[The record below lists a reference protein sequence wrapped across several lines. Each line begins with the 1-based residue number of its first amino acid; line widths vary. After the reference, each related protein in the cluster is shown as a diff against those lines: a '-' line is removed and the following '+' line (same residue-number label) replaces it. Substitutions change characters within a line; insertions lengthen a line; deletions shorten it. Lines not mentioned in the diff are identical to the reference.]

1 MSQYN
6 EAALAQ
12 KLNRLQDTQDS
23 INALSQS
30 APSRKLAYLYLAN
43 DVVQSSRRK
52 GDEFVR
58 EFAKVFP
65 EALPHAFKHS
75 PPEVQLKIGRI
86 LGILQQ
92 RRIYT
97 SQFVDSIKDSL
108 GSGGNRGS
116 TPPAQPSPQTR
127 SHRAA
132 AKSNSKSLPE
142 PTSGKRA
149 SAAAAKKNIVTPSE
163 DSDSGESAAPT
174 YLSPVDSARTSPT
187 QLQRPLP
194 TKNSAH
200 SQAPLEPDFD
210 FPSSDDV
217 YDSGAVDQKPPASVD
232 QKKPATPKAAATA
245 QKGKKPQAS
254 KIVQIVSD
262 NKVTGDV
269 ASIAQHLEAIKQL
282 DIAKA
287 TQSLVMTAQ
296 EDADDQGNNQPIIA
310 SLTRYRL
317 TLAEDI
323 AKRTSLIRELQ
334 TLQERMLV
342 FVKGDQI
349 ALQKCNER
357 IAYLHSR
364 RKSQTVAALR
374 HTMPK
379 VQHPSPAQQQG
390 AVMMDIDQSPASPQ
404 PAATAPSGVIPTT
417 VAAAAAAAAAPVPQ
431 PVTPVTP
438 AAPRRENREYIP
450 YSVGQIVAATPEVYA
465 QEVAKLLNADNN
477 ENVQAMGVPMPA
489 GAPGRAQLASSIS
502 NAIARAKDSP
512 VIPVT
517 SPVGAPSP
525 VTPSGVPGPVTPG
538 AAAAGAAPAGKAAVG
553 TAKAAVPGG
562 KAASTYIKPA
572 TPAAKGAAPSSAK
585 AAPSTVKT
593 AAAGTAKATPKPAV
607 GRPITIGRPTP
618 AASKT
623 AGGPIRTKVSGPN
636 PAFRPLGRPPT
647 SSKPATGAPATPQ
660 TSASAPTVGVGQVA
674 RPPATMQTMQSI
686 AIPADGVMAPGM
698 APAPVKPQGVP
709 IAKTTPAKQ
718 MPPSSMPSSGMPP
731 STMPP
736 GSMAS
741 GGPPRPS
748 PSPRVSRP
756 IAPPPGTAGAPPP
769 QAGFKHLST
778 VPATQLVAVP
788 VHAKY
793 AQQPAVVGRPR
804 LLPTATTTGNP
815 GMPSPRPIAPRPGP
829 PAPGQPMRPP
839 VVQQGAQPMPAGQ
852 PRPVP
857 RPAPASA
864 AGQGGLAAG
873 GTAPMHPAPPTPM
886 SPMPTAMSTTI
897 ARPGVPVP
905 AAGAPPPS
913 SGGAPT
919 PVVRPTPVRP
929 PAPAPRP

>member
-1 MSQYN
+1 MMSQYN

-23 INALSQS
+23 INTLSQS

-52 GDEFVR
+52 GEDFVR

-65 EALPHAFKHS
+65 EALPHAFRHS
-75 PPEVQLKIGRI
+75 GPEVQLKIGRI
-86 LGILQQ
+86 LGILEQ
-92 RRIYT
+92 RKIYT
-97 SQFVDSIKDSL
+97 PEFVQSIKDNL
-108 GSGGNRGS
+108 GGDGGRGA
-116 TPPAQPSPQTR
+116 TPPPQQPPPQPRPTR
-127 SHRAA
+127 LA
-132 AKSNSKSLPE
+132 AKSNSRSLPE

-149 SAAAAKKNIVTPSE
+149 SAAAATKKNIVTPSE
-163 DSDSGESAAPT
+163 DSDSGESAGPT

-187 QLQRPLP
+187 QLHRPLP
-194 TKNSAH
+194 TQQQSER
-200 SQAPLEPDFD
+200 SQAELEPYLNLDASDYPFAPHSESFD
-210 FPSSDDV
+210 SA
-217 YDSGAVDQKPPASVD
+217 AVDQKRATSAD
-232 QKKPATPKAAATA
+232 QKKPATPKATAAA

-296 EDADDQGNNQPIIA
+296 EDADEQGNNQPIIA

-364 RKSQTVAALR
+364 RKSQTVLPLR
-374 HTMPK
+374 HTGPK
-379 VQHPSPAQQQG
+379 IQHPPPAQQA
-390 AVMMDIDQSPASPQ
+390 AVMMDIDQSPVSPQ
-404 PAATAPSGVIPTT
+404 PAATMPSGIIP
-417 VAAAAAAAAAPVPQ
+417 AAAAAATASPVPQ
-431 PVTPVTP
+431 PVTPVTA

-465 QEVAKLLNADNN
+465 QEVAKLLNAENN
-477 ENVQAMGVPMPA
+477 SSNVQVMGVPMPA

-502 NAIARAKDSP
+502 SAIARAKDGVSP
-512 VIPVT
+512 VLPVS
-517 SPVGAPSP
+517 SPGGAPSP
-525 VTPSGVPGPVTPG
+525 VTPGGVPGPATTG
-538 AAAAGAAPAGKAAVG
+538 AAAAGAAPPVKAAAG
-553 TAKAAVPGG
+553 TMKAAVPGG

-572 TPAAKGAAPSSAK
+572 TPVAKGAAPSSAK
-585 AAPSTVKT
+585 AATSTVK
-593 AAAGTAKATPKPAV
+593 AAAGGTVKATPKPAV
-607 GRPITIGRPTP
+607 GRPSTVGRPTP
-618 AASKT
+618 GVLKT

-647 SSKPATGAPATPQ
+647 ASKPAAGAPATPQ
-660 TSASAPTVGVGQVA
+660 TPGWTPTADVGQVG

-686 AIPADGVMAPGM
+686 AIPADGIMAPGM
-698 APAPVKPQGVP
+698 ASAPMRPQSVP
-709 IAKTTPAKQ
+709 IPKTTPAKQ
-718 MPPSSMPSSGMPP
+718 QMPPPS
-731 STMPP
+731 MPP
-736 GSMAS
+736 GTMAS
-741 GGPPRPS
+741 GGPPRAG

-793 AQQPAVVGRPR
+793 VQQPTVVGRPR
-804 LLPTATTTGNP
+804 LQTTTATANP
-815 GMPSPRPIAPRPGP
+815 AMPSPRPIAPRPGP
-829 PAPGQPMRPP
+829 PAPGQPMRSPSIA
-839 VVQQGAQPMPAGQ
+839 QQGATPMPIAQ

-857 RPAPASA
+857 RPSPALG
-864 AGQGGLAAG
+864 AGQGGPAG
-873 GTAPMHPAPPTPM
+873 GPTAAPLHPAPPTP
-886 SPMPTAMSTTI
+886 TSTTPMNLSTPI
-897 ARPGVPVP
+897 ARPASAP
-905 AAGAPPPS
+905 AVVAPPS
-913 SGGAPT
+913 TGGAPT
-919 PVVRPTPVRP
+919 PVARPTPVRP
-929 PAPAPRP
+929 PAPSPRP